1 MKILKNDRV
10 LVIDVDQTLILW
22 DKKHH
27 VPDHNKIKIIDPLS
41 LETLYLTPHKVH
53 IRLLKQHK
61 ARGYYVIVWS
71 KASYHWANA
80 VVEALDLTDY
90 VDLVMSKPEKHID
103 DCENVIDILG
113 PRVYLEN
120 EDLD

>member
-10 LVIDVDQTLILW
+10 LVVDIDNTLIMW
-22 DKKHH
+22 SKRHH
-27 VPDHNKIKIIDPLS
+27 EWGKNKIKIEDPLS
-41 LETLYLTPHKVH
+41 YETLYLTPHKVH

-80 VVEALDLTDY
+80 VVEALDLTEY

-103 DCENVIDILG
+103 DCKDVVDILG

-120 EDLD
+120 EELD

>member
-1 MKILKNDRV
+1 MWSR
-10 LVIDVDQTLILW
+10 T
-22 DKKHH
+22 HH
-27 VPDHNKIKIIDPLS
+27 EPGKNKIKIIDPLS

-71 KASYHWANA
+71 KASYHWAEA
-80 VVEALDLTDY
+80 VLKALDICEH
-90 VDLVMSKPEKHID
+90 VDLVMTKPEKHID

-113 PRVYLEN
+113 PRVYLKN
-120 EDLD
+120 EELD